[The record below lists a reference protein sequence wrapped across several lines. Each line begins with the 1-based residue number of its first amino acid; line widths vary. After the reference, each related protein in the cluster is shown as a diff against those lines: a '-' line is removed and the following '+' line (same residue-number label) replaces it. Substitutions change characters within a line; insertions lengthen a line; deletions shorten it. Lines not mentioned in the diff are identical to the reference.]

1 LELPL
6 QDIITG
12 CQNLDLKAQKQLFDR
27 YAKLLLSI
35 SLKYCNSMADA
46 EDNVQDSF
54 IEIYHT
60 INSFKNKGAFEG
72 WMKRIDINKA
82 ITKFK
87 KNCKVVPLDT
97 AKNLYPIAEVVIEA
111 EEIEMDIVLQCIQN
125 LPPQY
130 RMVFSLFELDNYNH
144 KEIAELLGISEGTS
158 KSNLH
163 RAKLILKEQI
173 IHYSQNRH
181 HGAS

>member
-1 LELPL
+1 ML
-6 QDIITG
+6 III
-12 CQNLDLKAQKQLFDR
+12 L
-27 YAKLLLSI
+27 
-35 SLKYCNSMADA
+35 
-46 EDNVQDSF
+46 
-54 IEIYHT
+54 
-60 INSFKNKGAFEG
+60 
-72 WMKRIDINKA
+72 

-87 KNCKVVPLDT
+87 KNSKVVPLDT

-173 IHYSQNRH
+173 IHYRQNRH